1 MSTIPAQPRKPK
13 TRADGEG
20 SIFQRA
26 SDGLWIATSRY
37 QGKTIRFTAKRRQ
50 DAIDKRNQWLQNR
63 SAGLKTNAREWL
75 LDDWLSYW
83 LNDHKRPR
91 YDRAG
96 NRIGGIEPT
105 TFERYES
112 ALRLHVRPFLGRVRL
127 VKLTAEMVERWQ
139 RELND
144 RGRGAD
150 LQHAALALLSA
161 ALGLAHK
168 RGYVPANVAAAG
180 LVDRPRLPT
189 RRHVQPSETDLAALL
204 RVVRGDPFEALVWLG
219 MGGGFRRAEVAALD
233 WQNVTYHGAN
243 AAVIHAHRRVN
254 RVTRRTRQALHLDS
268 PRLEREGLKSQNER
282 FVHVGGAVVEVLQR
296 RWRQQLADRLEAGP
310 AWQGPDYQANTPT
323 GYIFT
328 MKNGVP
334 ISVDKFTRYFAS
346 VRQRAGLDIDR
357 FHALRRVFTTLM
369 IEAGVADRVTM
380 DQAGHKRLEMTH
392 YYQQP
397 METQKRAAAQALDAV
412 LRRLAESAP

>member
-1 MSTIPAQPRKPK
+1 MSSVPAKPHKPK
-13 TRADGEG
+13 SRADGEG

-26 SDGLWIATSRY
+26 ADGLWIATTRY
-37 QGKTIRFTAKRRQ
+37 QGKTVRFTAKRRQ
-50 DAIDKRNQWLQNR
+50 DTIDKRKQWLHDR
-63 SAGLKTNAREWL
+63 GAGLKTSAREWL
-75 LDDWLSYW
+75 LDDWLDYW
-83 LNDHKRPR
+83 LNDHKRPQ

-96 NRIGGIEPT
+96 NRIRGIEPT

-112 ALRLHVRPFLGRVRL
+112 CLRLHVRPFLGHVRL
-127 VKLTAEMVERWQ
+127 VNLTSEMVERWQ
-139 RELND
+139 GDLND
-144 RGRGAD
+144 RGRGVD
-150 LQHAALALLSA
+150 LQHAALALLSS
-161 ALGLAHK
+161 ALSLALK

-180 LVDRPRLPT
+180 LVARPRLPT

-204 RVVRGDPFEALVWLG
+204 RVVRGDPLEGLVWIG
-219 MGGGFRRAEVAALD
+219 MGGGFRRAEAAALQWED
-233 WQNVTYHGAN
+233 VTYHGAD

-254 RVTRRTRQALHLDS
+254 RVTRRTRKALKLAS
-268 PRLEREGLKSQNER
+268 PRLERKGLKSQDER

-310 AWQGPDYQANTPT
+310 AWQGPDYQASRPS

-328 MKNGVP
+328 TQNGMP
-334 ISVDKFTRYFAS
+334 ISVDAFTRYFAS

-357 FHALRRVFTTLM
+357 FHALRRAFTTLM

-412 LRRLAESAP
+412 LRRLAGQP